1 MKKKQT
7 LYVITGHY
15 STEDG
20 DHGMIGSEIYTDRF
34 EAIKRATELIEDEV
48 EAEEGCDSIIV
59 SSNEEAER
67 FVNGGENRVYVYIN
81 DLIHN
86 SVAYLYQ
93 WESCS
98 IDYYEIEVQTIETE
112 IEIN

>member
-1 MKKKQT
+1 MKKKQI
-7 LYVITGHY
+7 LYVITGHF

-20 DHGMIGSEIYTDRF
+20 DHGMIKSEIYADRF

-48 EAEEGCDSIIV
+48 KAEEGCDSIIV

-67 FVNGGENRVYVYIN
+67 LINVGEDRVYVYIN
-81 DLIHN
+81 DMVHN

-93 WESCS
+93 WENCS
-98 IDYYEIEVQTIETE
+98 IDYYEIEVQTIKTE